1 VDWRCSWDG
10 SVPRRGLGR
19 GNAAAS
25 TCSKAGSTV
34 LRDCGAL
41 VRVVRT
47 RGEGVVEAG
56 GLHDPFPARSAPSGW
71 DRPTEKKRVPPGRG
85 AAWRAGRAATPA
97 QNGGSRLKAGCPG
110 AGRDGC
116 GSTCAGAPPD
126 VRPLHIKP
134 CDPAPCHTASR
145 WARAPG
151 RWVQTPSPVRLRS
164 AYAGEG
170 ERPRSSFPGPPLPR
184 LRRGRSLLP
193 LRARTLL
200 LGVPA
205 DAVECDHVEG
215 SVELAVAAAVEAVAL
230 LQAAGGLH
238 GAGAGERRERRL
250 ACHAGGVAA
259 GDDELG
265 GARPRRRARPT
276 PAPSAT
282 TAGTR
287 SRQPPPRSGRDRRR
301 TGPTRLSRC
310 RRRWTARRVSSARRS
325 HPR

>member
-1 VDWRCSWDG
+1 MDWRCSWDG

-170 ERPRSSFPGPPLPR
+170 ERPRSSFPGPPLAPAAPGQIASTPPCQDASIGGASG
-184 LRRGRSLLP
+184 RGGVRS
-193 LRARTLL
+193 R
-200 LGVPA
+200 
-205 DAVECDHVEG
+205 
-215 SVELAVAAAVEAVAL
+215 
-230 LQAAGGLH
+230 GGL
-238 GAGAGERRERRL
+238 
-250 ACHAGGVAA
+250 C
-259 GDDELG
+259 
-265 GARPRRRARPT
+265 
-276 PAPSAT
+276 
-282 TAGTR
+282 
-287 SRQPPPRSGRDRRR
+287 
-301 TGPTRLSRC
+301 
-310 RRRWTARRVSSARRS
+310 
-325 HPR
+325 